1 MASLNE
7 QLAVLVENFTAYA
20 LLKLQ
25 KVPAGIAPRAGYL
38 ADLTPFSPITGRNDI
53 ARKIAAPATTFK
65 FLNKSDSPP
74 AIAVENPEK
83 HGFPPGKHW
92 VDYVGDFQ
100 DADPAKA
107 GSIIVIEQPDE
118 QYCAVTGGI
127 MATRMKY
134 LGIKAAVVG
143 GRIRDLRELQGTDLP
158 IWARATSTVGTG
170 AEAKAGVRNVPI
182 SISGITVSPVSN
194 HWHAKGDII
203 FCDPMEG
210 VVAIPRDLL
219 EAVLETMPKLIS
231 MDEQAREA
239 VAQGMSVTEAFQ
251 KFR

>member
-1 MASLNE
+1 MVSLNE
-7 QLAVLVENFTAYA
+7 QLATLIENYTACDVSDA

-25 KVPAGIAPRAGYL
+25 TAPEGTAPRAGYL
-38 ADLTPFSPITGRNDI
+38 AGLTPFSPITGRNDT

-74 AIAVENPEK
+74 AIAIENPDK

-92 VDYVGDFQ
+92 VDYAGDFQ
-100 DADPAKA
+100 DADPANA

-127 MATRMKY
+127 MATRMRA
-134 LGIKAAVVG
+134 LGIKAAVVS
-143 GRIRDLRELQGTDLP
+143 GRVRDLRELQGTGLP

-170 AEAKAGVRNVPI
+170 AEAKAAARDVPI
-182 SISGITVSPVSN
+182 SIGGITVSP
-194 HWHAKGDII
+194 GDII

-210 VVAIPRDLL
+210 VVAVPRDLL
-219 EAVLETMPKLIS
+219 GAVLELMPKLIS
-231 MDEQAREA
+231 MDERAKDA
-239 VAQGMSVTEAFQ
+239 VAQGMSVTDAFK
-251 KFR
+251 KFRA

>member
-1 MASLNE
+1 MVSLNE
-7 QLAVLVENFTAYA
+7 QLATLVENHTACDISDA

-25 KVPAGIAPRAGYL
+25 KVAEGTAPRAGYL
-38 ADLTPFSPITGRNDI
+38 ADLTPFSPVTGRNDT

-65 FLNKSDSPP
+65 FLNKGDNPP
-74 AIAVENPEK
+74 AIATENPDK

-92 VDYVGDFQ
+92 VDYAGDFQ
-100 DADPAKA
+100 DADPANA

-127 MATRMKY
+127 MATRMKF

-143 GRIRDLRELQGTDLP
+143 GRVRDLRELQGTELP

-170 AEAKAGVRNVPI
+170 AEAKAAVRDVPI
-182 SISGITVSPVSN
+182 TVGGITVSP
-194 HWHAKGDII
+194 GDII

-219 EAVLETMPKLIS
+219 GAVLEIMPKLIS
-231 MDEQAREA
+231 MDEQAKEA
-239 VAQGMSVTEAFQ
+239 VAQGMSVTDAFK
-251 KFR
+251 KFRA

>member
-1 MASLNE
+1 MVSLNE
-7 QLAVLVENFTAYA
+7 QLATLVENYTACDISDA

-25 KVPAGIAPRAGYL
+25 KVAEGTAPRAGYL
-38 ADLTPFSPITGRNDI
+38 ADLTPFSPITGRNDT

-65 FLNKSDSPP
+65 FLNKSDNPP
-74 AIAVENPEK
+74 AIATENPDK

-92 VDYVGDFQ
+92 VDYAGDFQ
-100 DADPAKA
+100 DADPANA

-127 MATRMKY
+127 MATRMKF

-143 GRIRDLRELQGTDLP
+143 GRVRDLRELQGTELP

-170 AEAKAGVRNVPI
+170 AEAKAAVRDVPI
-182 SISGITVSPVSN
+182 SVGGITVSP
-194 HWHAKGDII
+194 GDII

-219 EAVLETMPKLIS
+219 GAVLEIMPKLIS
-231 MDEQAREA
+231 MDEQAKEA
-239 VAQGMSVTEAFQ
+239 VAQGMSVTDAFK
-251 KFR
+251 KFRA